1 VEKIK
6 ELVNSSLTKCVVSI
20 GIGILLLIKKDS
32 IGIGILL
39 LIKKDIMYS
48 GIAFGIGIRE
58 FFLAFKQD
66 CPAKCKKDCCIK

>member
-6 ELVNSSLTKCVVSI
+6 ELVNSPLAKCVVSI
-20 GIGILLLIKKDS
+20 VIGVLLLMKKDV
-32 IGIGILL
+32 
-39 LIKKDIMYS
+39 MYS

-66 CPAKCKKDCCIK
+66 CSVKCKKDCCIK